1 MFRRKPASLKDKMLA
16 RGGGLADAT
25 ASSVKRFSD
34 RGPGK
39 LDGYAAGVLG
49 LGIVNWV
56 SMSLFNFDLVK
67 AVAGRKSVSA
77 GPPTGCCRSAPST
90 EPSAA
95 PRRRRDDG

>member
-67 AVAGRKSVSA
+67 AVAGRKSVSGRTA
-77 GPPTGCCRSAPST
+77 YGLLSLSALYGAVRGAQKAS
-90 EPSAA
+90 
-95 PRRRRDDG
+95 R